1 MNMEDKI
8 KESAKASGKT
18 LAQLAEAIGV
28 TPANFSNKLKRDS
41 FSPGELK
48 KIAEETG
55 ATYIPQDLIPFVDP
69 KGNSVYDLQESL
81 KDWANGEDVP
91 DRVYWYGMGRVAHY
105 LLQIEN
111 KAKNGNATYAIT
123 SRIWQPEALQGKK
136 DQIVIE
142 CKRLL
147 AFMEPDPMDQLIA
160 MVLGSSVDGKPDET
174 AYILGAVTMFPED

>member
-1 MNMEDKI
+1 M
-8 KESAKASGKT
+8 
-18 LAQLAEAIGV
+18 
-28 TPANFSNKLKRDS
+28 
-41 FSPGELK
+41 
-48 KIAEETG
+48 
-55 ATYIPQDLIPFVDP
+55 
-69 KGNSVYDLQESL
+69 
-81 KDWANGEDVP
+81 
-91 DRVYWYGMGRVAHY
+91 YWYGMGRVAHY